1 MRVPMARTAPYDQ
14 EIQIQKT
21 RYDIFELE
29 SEERRADKSRTVERV
44 EHNDSGDPGHGHV
57 VVITD

>member
-1 MRVPMARTAPYDQ
+1 MCPWHAQPHMIRRYKYK
-14 EIQIQKT
+14 KT